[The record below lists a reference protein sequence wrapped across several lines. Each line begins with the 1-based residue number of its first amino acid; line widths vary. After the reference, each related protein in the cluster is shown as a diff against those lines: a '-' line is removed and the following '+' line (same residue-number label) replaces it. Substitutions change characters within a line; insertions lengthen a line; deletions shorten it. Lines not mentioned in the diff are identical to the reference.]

1 MTRELHTNLHNKI
14 DSLMDNYKDNTYV
27 TGRLINYIENTLPT
41 LLENADKNN
50 IERLKRKEELTS
62 NSYDFINKFL
72 LVNNY
77 YYCSQNDLFIYYDK
91 LHFLADSED
100 NILYKILTH
109 INKNNELSS
118 WKHKIK
124 INILKKIKEK
134 SPLSTIPESSTIQYV
149 LQMLL
154 PFFNSRNHV
163 KYFLTV
169 IGDIMHNK
177 SNNIYYCSLSFKK
190 ILNELNLQINT
201 YFGTINLFNNIK
213 YKIYD
218 HTFEICRILYI
229 NNENIENINIPDYF
243 SKYILDILCVCS
255 HYSLRYKTA
264 DNFLNQCNEKYL
276 INHSYYLHKNTSN
289 QIVDDFIDTHIEI
302 CPNSIISCK
311 NMLFIWK
318 KYLKDKQLPNILFHD
333 TFLNKIKEKLTFS
346 ENHFKN
352 VTCMILPIVVDFKKY
367 WDNNIY
373 EDDDMYEVEEICK
386 LFKNTNKKYDNFE
399 DKFFLEL
406 IRHLY
411 PNLNIDNDK
420 YIHNIKC
427 NMWNKKQEVY
437 DYIILFKNEIL
448 NTMGINFENDVKSLT
463 DIYQYYLCNKKNNLI
478 ISKDY
483 FEKVAKDEIDNYID
497 EHHIISKTWFTN
509 N

>member
-1 MTRELHTNLHNKI
+1 MTHDLHGNLHNKI
-14 DSLMDNYKDNTYV
+14 DCLIEDYKDNVYV
-27 TGRLINYIENTLPT
+27 MGRLINYIENTLPT

-50 IERLKRKEELTS
+50 IERLKRKEELAS

-72 LVNNY
+72 LANNY

-100 NILYKILTH
+100 NILYKILTN

-149 LQMLL
+149 LKMLL

-169 IGDIMHNK
+169 IGDIIHNK
-177 SNNIYYCSLSFKK
+177 SNNIYYCSVGFKK

-218 HTFEICRILYI
+218 HKFEICRILYI

-243 SKYILDILCVCS
+243 SKYILDIICVCS
-255 HYSLRYKTA
+255 HYSVRYKTA

-276 INHSYYLHKNTSN
+276 INHSYYLHKNSSN
-289 QIVDDFIDTHIEI
+289 QIVDDFIDRHIEK
-302 CPNSIISCK
+302 CPNSIISSK

-318 KYLKDKQLPNILFHD
+318 KYLKDKQLPHILFHD
-333 TFLNKIKEKLTFS
+333 TLLNKLKEKLAFS
-346 ENHFKN
+346 ENNFKN

-367 WDNNIY
+367 WDNNIF

-386 LFKNTNKKYDNFE
+386 LFKNINKKYDNFE

-411 PNLNIDNDK
+411 PSVNIDNDK
-420 YIHNIKC
+420 YIHNVKC

-448 NTMGINFENDVKSLT
+448 NLIATNTDYRVKSIT
-463 DIYQYYLCNKKNNLI
+463 DIYHYYLSNKKNNLI
-478 ISKDY
+478 VSKDY
-483 FEKVAKDEIDNYID
+483 FEKVAKDEIYNYID
-497 EHHIISKTWFTN
+497 EHHIISKTWFTDN
-509 N
+509 